1 MRFRRRNEERVK
13 SRNQV
18 KKSGLAL
25 WRKTEDSVGWLPLTW
40 QGRRR
45 GKRERERDLAEEKLQ
60 KKTGS
65 EGGE

>member
-1 MRFRRRNEERVK
+1 MRFRRRNEERVE
-13 SRNQV
+13 SRNRV

-25 WRKTEDSVGWLPLTW
+25 WRETERTEDSVGWLPLTW
-40 QGRRR
+40 ERNKRKR
-45 GKRERERDLAEEKLQ
+45 GDLTEEKLQ